1 MLRTY
6 HSRRKPDFL
15 LILLSLVGLALL
27 ATVTI
32 HYHLLDHTRS
42 VDPGHSY
49 SEQRL

>member
-15 LILLSLVGLALL
+15 LILLSFVGLAML
-27 ATVTI
+27 ATVTL
-32 HYHLLDHTRS
+32 HYYLLDHSHS
-42 VDPGHSY
+42 VDPGHPY

>member
-15 LILLSLVGLALL
+15 IILLSLVGLAML

-32 HYHLLDHTRS
+32 HYHLLDHS
-42 VDPGHSY
+42 QPVDPSHPY